1 MDMRQAALQC
11 AAAGLRVHPLYMVDE
26 RLQCSC
32 WRGAECPEKARG
44 KHPRLGAWQ
53 TAATA
58 DVEQVARWW
67 AEWPEAG
74 IGIATGRGSRM
85 WVLDCDGDEAL
96 AWYRDRC
103 REHGLVRTVGV
114 RTGRGRHFWF
124 EWPTAEGVN
133 IRNAQGIVPGVD
145 VRGEGGYVIGPP
157 TRHRSGARYELLTS
171 GAYGEVPRQAPA
183 WLLELVK
190 EKPKPPPPPPRPSAR
205 PPERATERE
214 LRAAFSVSLDTD
226 PDLRRRI
233 GERAGGRFVA
243 ASRPYVDSIRCPS
256 CGRLEV
262 WLYIDGGPAVCHH
275 RNSCQ
280 WAGPLTRLMENA

>member
-32 WRGAECPEKARG
+32 WKGAECSEKQRG

-53 TAATA
+53 TAASA

-124 EWPTAEGVN
+124 EWPTADGVN

-183 WLLELVK
+183 WLLELVR
-190 EKPKPPPPPPRPSAR
+190 EKPKPPPPRVVDVPRRTAWTAKAADDELAR
-205 PPERATERE
+205 R
-214 LRAAFSVSLDTD
+214 LRLDPIARDTLARQLGAVVVSGFA
-226 PDLRRRI
+226 RK
-233 GERAGGRFVA
+233 V
-243 ASRPYVDSIRCPS
+243 RCPKCGDTSVWWVIEGTGYAKCSHLNS
-256 CGRLEV
+256 CG
-262 WLYIDGGPAVCHH
+262 
-275 RNSCQ
+275 
-280 WAGPLTRLMENA
+280 WAEPLTSLLG